1 MKPVNI
7 TSYNNHN
14 SKNNKDI
21 LSCDV
26 SGTVTDLHALGV
38 VLEGRQTAGR
48 VAPAV
53 DGRLP
58 RAVAALLQTTQ
69 RSTGLGR
76 APTTTAVHAGVDF
89 TPQID
94 HHHESECTVYEKA
107 HDWNGM
113 SVLPQRR

>member
-1 MKPVNI
+1 MKPVNT
-7 TSYNNHN
+7 TSYNNDHN
-14 SKNNKDI
+14 SKHNKDI

-58 RAVAALLQTTQ
+58 RAVAALLQATQ

-76 APTTTAVHAGVDF
+76 ANNDSSACWGRFHTA
-89 TPQID
+89 
-94 HHHESECTVYEKA
+94 
-107 HDWNGM
+107 N
-113 SVLPQRR
+113 